1 MSTTTAGY
9 LERVRFLVVEDNAF
23 SRRVMKEILKHL
35 GATDIVFAH
44 DGIAAWESLKR
55 DMPDIALLDW
65 EMGPADGHR
74 FLHRVRH
81 DPHSPNPHLPVI
93 MVTGYADREHV
104 FAARDAGVNEY
115 VVKPLSVKT
124 LLDRIQAVIERPRR
138 FVRIGKYFGPDRR
151 RLEKKFLGP
160 DKRGLEELEKAAT
173 AKIPATAEMGQDE
186 INALFNPDDIPE
198 TPPADSP
205 KAAPKKKDD
214 EPDLNAPDQKP

>member
-151 RLEKKFLGP
+151 RKDKQFVGT
-160 DKRGLEELEKAAT
+160 DKRGLEKKVARPQIPLT
-173 AKIPATAEMGQDE
+173 ADMRQDE
-186 INALFNPDDIPE
+186 INALFNPDDLPV
-198 TPPADSP
+198 
-205 KAAPKKKDD
+205 KGKDE
-214 EPDLNAPDQKP
+214 EPDLNAPDKKP